1 VFATY
6 QLLAGIDKANIIFN
20 IVFFYTIGSVFIQ
33 GTTISL
39 VAKWLK
45 VGLPEV
51 AKNPT
56 PSEGFLEE
64 HPKTILRGIILKKNT
79 GAVGNKLCIK
89 ILLKMQ

>member
-1 VFATY
+1 MFATY